1 MDPTNS
7 PSPDKTSPSSISKKG
22 SDADRLEKRLIQAD
36 RKEKET
42 AQQFLEGSRPR
53 ITTRHRVPWD
63 RFWSSIAHG
72 IDGVLWRWFGGDVD
86 VARAREL
93 SITRPGTRSRSKKS
107 GTSEAKQQKDND
119 PS

>member
-7 PSPDKTSPSSISKKG
+7 LPPDKMSSSPSSKKG
-22 SDADRLEKRLIQAD
+22 ADADQLEKRLILAD

-53 ITTRHRVPWD
+53 ITTKHRVPWD
-63 RFWSSIAHG
+63 RFWSSVAHG

-93 SITRPGTRSRSKKS
+93 SSTRHGPRSRPKKS
-107 GTSEAKQQKDND
+107 GTKTPQQKDRD